1 MPIYCLQKTLQH
13 CSRQWQRALYSQ
25 TRTFARKPGEV
36 ASHQPIELSYTS
48 IIPEDGNAT
57 EKPLVILHGLLGSKR
72 NWGSLCKAFNRDM
85 PDRPVYALDLRN
97 HGSSPHAPLM
107 TYEAMASDVQK
118 FIKDK
123 QLKDVA
129 LLGHSMG
136 GKVAMAY
143 ALSLKEANVPAGTLS
158 HLIIVDT
165 APPTDSL
172 SAVAAEFRQYISA
185 MQKIESLPPGVI
197 KTRADADHML
207 KESVPDIS
215 VRQFLLTNL
224 KLPSHS
230 RTAIHH
236 EGAQE
241 KAKFIVPLGFLS
253 QYVDALGSFPY
264 RYNAAANSVP
274 TTWDGPTLV
283 VKGTKSAYIN
293 HKNKP
298 ALQAFFPNMHLD
310 ELDTGHWVHAEK
322 PNEFRKLVVDFL
334 KNS

>member
-1 MPIYCLQKTLQH
+1 
-13 CSRQWQRALYSQ
+13 
-25 TRTFARKPGEV
+25 
-36 ASHQPIELSYTS
+36 
-48 IIPEDGNAT
+48 
-57 EKPLVILHGLLGSKR
+57 PLVVLHGLFGSKR
-72 NWGSLCKAFNRDM
+72 NWGSLCKAFHRDM

-97 HGSSPHAPLM
+97 HGSSPHASPM
-107 TYEAMASDVQK
+107 TYEAMASDVHK
-118 FIKDK
+118 FIQDK

-136 GKVAMAY
+136 GKVAMTY
-143 ALSLKEANVPAGTLS
+143 ALSLKEANVPPGTLS
-158 HLIIVDT
+158 HLIVDDI
-165 APPTDSL
+165 APSIGNL
-172 SAVAAEFRQYISA
+172 SAEFRQYISL

-197 KTRADADHML
+197 KTRTDADHRL
-207 KESVPDIS
+207 KAYESDIS

-230 RTAIHH
+230 RTATHH

-241 KAKFIVPLGFLS
+241 KAKFIVPLGILS
-253 QYVDALGSFPY
+253 QYMDALGSFPY
-264 RYNAAANSVP
+264 QYNAADNSVP

-298 ALQAFFPNMHLD
+298 ALQAFFPNMHLE

-334 KNS
+334 NNT